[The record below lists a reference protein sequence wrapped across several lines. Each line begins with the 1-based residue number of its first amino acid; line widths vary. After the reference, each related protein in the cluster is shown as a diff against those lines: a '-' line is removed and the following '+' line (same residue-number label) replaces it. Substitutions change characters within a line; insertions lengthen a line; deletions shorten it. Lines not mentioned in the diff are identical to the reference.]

1 MGDAAQWNLVI
12 ASGCTTLFVFMFW
25 YFALNWT
32 IEPAANSSGLDK
44 DEVDRRNHLREASPA
59 YRLLE
64 SMIDGLLAAGF
75 FSPRASDAELQR
87 VLDIA
92 GDAPPPFRAREMRA
106 FAFCAAFFSGI
117 GLFLGFLF
125 VTSASGG
132 IETLVMGGLIALVTA
147 AICYWTILSGVRQRA
162 DARTRRIVKRLPFAL
177 DLVAVALA
185 GSGTRIQA
193 LETLLRNEPVRDALV
208 DEFSRLLRLTRELDL
223 ARALQSMKRR
233 LAHPAVD
240 QLVFALVQAEINGA
254 ELSEAF
260 RTQASRMLER
270 RFQEGEKLSHEAG
283 VKMVFP
289 GMLIVIACCIITVVP
304 FLFATMVQYSMSG
317 GVSVE

>member
-1 MGDAAQWNLVI
+1 MNDAAQWNMVI
-12 ASGCTTLFVFMFW
+12 ASGCTALFVFASW
-25 YFALNWT
+25 YSLLGWT
-32 IEPAANSSGLDK
+32 MGSGGGVPPDK
-44 DEVDRRNHLREASPA
+44 EEADRRSYLRNASLTYRIFEA
-59 YRLLE
+59 
-64 SMIDGLLAAGF
+64 MIDGLQSTRVFAR
-75 FSPRASDAELQR
+75 RASDAELQR

-92 GDAPPPFRAREMRA
+92 GDSPLPFRAQELRA
-106 FAFCAAFFSGI
+106 FAFSVAVFGGT
-117 GLFLGFLF
+117 GLFLAFLL
-125 VTSASGG
+125 VTSASAGM
-132 IETLVMGGLIALVTA
+132 ETLVMGGLLGMVSA
-147 AICYWTILSGVRQRA
+147 AMCYWTILSGVRQRA
-162 DARTRRIVKRLPFAL
+162 EARTRRIVKRLPFAL

-223 ARALQSMKRR
+223 PRALQSMKRR

-254 ELSEAF
+254 ELAEAF

-304 FLFATMVQYSMSG
+304 FLFATMVQYSTSG
-317 GVSVE
+317 GMSVE